1 MKTEK
6 YSCIYMSFRGARS
19 SVVEHHVDIV
29 GVVGSIPTVPTKK
42 VLSFLNIDIKAVEV

>member
-1 MKTEK
+1 MILK
-6 YSCIYMSFRGARS
+6 RARS

-42 VLSFLNIDIKAVEV
+42 NNYLLFFLLNYIKDRINNEKTK